1 MAIKRLFSDWNKEEL
16 EATFGLTRV
25 FQHSLIER
33 WFERAASQEICA
45 FEQEMLSNLRQ
56 TLFENADAWNE
67 IELAEYFIGPVL
79 ALVNFHTP
87 QFNIFSDRAI
97 TATVGEYE
105 LYGEPDAVIAKGR
118 YSPQIPYFCFHEYK
132 RAHEPKGDPA
142 AQALAAMLAAR
153 ELNPHPHPIYGMYV
167 VAEKWHF
174 MILQGQ
180 EYVISK
186 GFLADDEEIFT
197 IFKILKALKN
207 LLIDIAKQDM

>member
-16 EATFGLTRV
+16 EATFGLTRM

-87 QFNIFSDRAI
+87 QFNIFSDRVI
-97 TATVGEYE
+97 TATVGDCE

-197 IFKILKALKN
+197 IFKTLKALKN
-207 LLIDIAKQDM
+207 LLIEIAKQDA

>member
-197 IFKILKALKN
+197 IFKMLKALKN